1 MTTVAKCCFLK
12 NWRKQMKSYGGLVYQ
27 RQPAQNGNKWGVTT
41 GNQRNTPNSY
51 RNVATKKKTMSYCI
65 VLSCASW
72 ELFNSIFPKPTTNIA
87 SVCELKV
94 K

>member
-51 RNVATKKKTMSYCI
+51 RNVATIKKDNVILHCLILCI
-65 VLSCASW
+65 LG
-72 ELFNSIFPKPTTNIA
+72 II
-87 SVCELKV
+87 
-94 K
+94 